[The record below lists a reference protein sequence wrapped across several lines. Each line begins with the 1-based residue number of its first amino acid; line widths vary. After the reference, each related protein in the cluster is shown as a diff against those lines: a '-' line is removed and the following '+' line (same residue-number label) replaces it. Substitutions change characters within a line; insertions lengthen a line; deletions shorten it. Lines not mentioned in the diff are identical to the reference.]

1 MANAE
6 NRKRRNPLTVAAIW
20 IIRFYQFA
28 LSPHLAGCCRFEPTC
43 SNYGIEAIKEYGSIK
58 GTLLTIK
65 RIGRCNPLS
74 KGGYDP
80 LMKENDYE
88 KN

>member
-1 MANAE
+1 M
-6 NRKRRNPLTVAAIW
+6 KYILIGL
-20 IIRFYQFA
+20 IRVYQLLPFKSHKA
-28 LSPHLAGCCRFEPTC
+28 CKFMPTC

-58 GTLLTIK
+58 GSILTLK
-65 RIGRCNPLS
+65 RIIRCNPLS

-80 LMKENDYE
+80 VKKEKKYE

>member
-1 MANAE
+1 M
-6 NRKRRNPLTVAAIW
+6 KYILIGC
-20 IIRFYQFA
+20 IRLYQLLPF
-28 LSPHLAGCCRFEPTC
+28 SSHNSCKFIPTC

-65 RIGRCNPLS
+65 RIMRCNPLS

-80 LMKENDYE
+80 LIKEKRYE